1 MKNFGQKKSCRC
13 LQKFW
18 FCSHFLQTEVRGK
31 FHSLWVK
38 ICWSWNSNNRNIVTG
53 QAEFIAGDWITWWR
67 FKFRLYAKKILSNFI
82 FKSFENF
89 QKIFSFSKIEKS
101 EKFRFCLLKYFPFS
115 ENISQ
120 ISIFQ
125 ISISQISKRQNR
137 KFSDFSIFENENI
150 FWNFSKLLNIKFD
163 NIFFAYSR
171 NLKLHHVSQS
181 PTTNS
186 AWPVTIFRLFEFHF
200 SEYLKIFWQS
210 RQLGSSPTGVSRR
223 SRIEDIEI
231 PKIFSENIL

>member
-1 MKNFGQKKSCRC
+1 MKNFGKKKSCIC

-82 FKSFENF
+82 FKSFEIF

-101 EKFRFCLLKYFPFS
+101 ENFRFCLLKYFLFP

-137 KFSDFSIFENENI
+137 
-150 FWNFSKLLNIKFD
+150 NF
-163 NIFFAYSR
+163 
-171 NLKLHHVSQS
+171 Q
-181 PTTNS
+181 
-186 AWPVTIFRLFEFHF
+186 IFR
-200 SEYLKIFWQS
+200 FWKM
-210 RQLGSSPTGVSRR
+210 
-223 SRIEDIEI
+223 
-231 PKIFSENIL
+231 KIFSENFQNF